1 MSNFF
6 ELISVTVLW
15 SKQSPTH
22 PPVFIVITF
31 SQAAMKTQGDL
42 TCLTTEVVF
51 QTELINALQLQSLTL
66 TSQQSLELP
75 STTTSLLESK

>member
-6 ELISVTVLW
+6 ELILVTVLW
-15 SKQSPTH
+15 SKLSPTH
-22 PPVFIVITF
+22 PPVFMVITF
-31 SQAAMKTQGDL
+31 SQVAMKAQGDL

-66 TSQQSLELP
+66 TSQQILESP